1 MRTSNSIK
9 NSIAITIQSMVSI
22 CMGFISQAIFI
33 KVLGAEYL
41 GLNGLFSN
49 ILIMLSIIELGIG
62 SAITYNLYKPIAN
75 NDLEKIK
82 SILNFYKKVYTMV
95 AIVIMF
101 VGVLLI
107 PLLHNIVGK
116 VDVDVNIYFVYIL
129 FLLNTISTYLFTY
142 KRTLIYASQ
151 SNYIICYVQLAKT
164 IVLNLFQMALLY
176 LNNNYYLYLI
186 LKLVFQVI
194 ENIALNII
202 ANKMFPYVKQKNIN
216 RIDKST
222 EISIMKK
229 VKALFF
235 HKIGTVIINGTDN
248 ILISSYFG
256 IYMVGVYSNY
266 YMIINSVSNIFA
278 QIINSTA
285 ASIGDLLV
293 HKDATKNFDIFRK
306 LRFINF
312 WITCVSGTCLLT
324 IMQPFITLWVG
335 KEYLM
340 QLSVLVILV
349 INYYQKMMRRSYACF
364 KDSAGIWVEDKFVPL
379 IEAILNI
386 AFSIVL
392 LKLIGIAGVFV
403 GTIISGL
410 VLWCYSYPKFVYKKL
425 FKRNYWNYFLET
437 MGYIIL
443 FLLTLIIVYALSSML
458 LVENL
463 LLNVILIALI
473 SIVVS
478 NGLLIIIFARSEN
491 FKYIINLLKETLKK
505 QNNNKKLTI
514 SNN

>member
-9 NSIAITIQSMVSI
+9 NSIAITIQSVISI
-22 CMGFISQAIFI
+22 CIGFVSQAIFI
-33 KVLGAEYL
+33 KLLGAEYL

-49 ILIMLSIIELGIG
+49 ILTMLSIVELGIG

-75 NDLEKIK
+75 NDLEEIK
-82 SILNFYKKVYTMV
+82 SILNFYKKAYDVIAV
-95 AIVIMF
+95 VIMI
-101 VGVLLI
+101 VGLLLI
-107 PLLHNIVGK
+107 PFLHYIVGK
-116 VDVDVNIYFVYIL
+116 VDIDVNIYIIYIL

-142 KRTLIYASQ
+142 KRTLIYANQ
-151 SNYIICYVQLAKT
+151 SNYIICYIQLAKT
-164 IVLNLFQMALLY
+164 ILLNVFQIILLY
-176 LNNNYYLYLI
+176 LTRNYYLYLI
-186 LKLVFQVI
+186 LRLAFQIV
-194 ENIALNII
+194 ENISLNVI
-202 ANKMFPYVKQKNIN
+202 ANRMFPYIKCKSTN

-222 EISIMKK
+222 EISIIKK

-256 IYMVGVYSNY
+256 IYMVGIYSNY
-266 YMIINSVSNIFA
+266 YMIINSVSNILA

-285 ASIGDLLV
+285 ASIGNLLV
-293 HKDATKNFDIFRK
+293 YKDETKNFNIFQK

-324 IMQPFITLWVG
+324 IMQPFITLWIG

-340 QLSVLVILV
+340 HLSVLIILV

-364 KDSAGIWVEDKFVPL
+364 KDSAGIWIEDKYVPL
-379 IEAILNI
+379 VEAILNI
-386 AFSIVL
+386 VFSIVF

-425 FKRNYWNYFLET
+425 FKRNYWNYAMET
-437 MGYIIL
+437 IGYIGL
-443 FLLTLIIVYALSSML
+443 FLVVSIIVYILSSMVVMKGL
-458 LVENL
+458 LLDVIVISFISIIVSNL
-463 LLNVILIALI
+463 LLV
-473 SIVVS
+473 
-478 NGLLIIIFARSEN
+478 IIFYKNEN
-491 FKYIINLLKETLKK
+491 FKYVIDLLKRTFKNKSKK
-505 QNNNKKLTI
+505 CLMRL
-514 SNN
+514 